1 MESDEGRMRK
11 AAHLMVSSLA
21 GSLALVTCRE
31 PLRSSL
37 AGQLRHL
44 LANTMEANQLEHT
57 VQVGVCPC
65 PAALAR
71 TLCALVYASCVCFL
85 AVQHSE
91 TWQCFAADHW
101 RQL

>member
-37 AGQLRHL
+37 AAQLRHL
-44 LANTMEANQLEHT
+44 LANTMDPNQLEQT
-57 VQVGVCPC
+57 VQV
-65 PAALAR
+65 ALQR
-71 TLCALVYASCVCFL
+71 CCRNLFG
-85 AVQHSE
+85 
-91 TWQCFAADHW
+91 
-101 RQL
+101 